1 MSEKINSDCLFRL
14 EAKGEDISASVE
26 GKARDIAELLANA
39 AINSE
44 EINMVLKFAMLM
56 LAQHEMNQDED
67 EDEDRISEERFQAGK
82 EAAVDLAQALF
93 PLKMEEA

>member
-1 MSEKINSDCLFRL
+1 MSEKINNDCLFRL
-14 EAKGEDISASVE
+14 EAIGEDISASVE

-56 LAQHEMNQDED
+56 LAQHEMGQD

-93 PLKMEEA
+93 PLKMGKA